1 VELFLVANL
10 AFLAVDI
17 ALAHEVNAFR
27 HRAEWVPI
35 AFSPAASAAL
45 LLAMGIGGPVPTLP
59 QRERGGPGE
68 PRRRL
73 ARWLGL
79 VVGWGAIVVGVAGL
93 IFHLES
99 AFFQEQTLKSLVY
112 SAPFAAPLTY
122 TGLGLLI
129 LLDRMVD
136 AETDEWARWVVF
148 LAAGGFGGN
157 FVTTLA
163 DHAQNGFFVPSE
175 WVGVAASALA
185 VGTLVALVVVPDNRP
200 LLLLSLAVMGVQ
212 VAVGLLGFYLHAR
225 GNLAR
230 PAASSWERFIDGAP
244 VFAPLLF
251 VDLAVLAVLGLWA
264 QSRALARARAAA
276 DREDV

>member
-1 VELFLVANL
+1 MELFLVGNL

-17 ALAHEVNAFR
+17 VLAHAVNAFR
-27 HRAEWVPI
+27 HRAEWIPI
-35 AFSPAASAAL
+35 AFSLVASAAL
-45 LLAMGIGGPVPTLP
+45 LLAMGIGGPAPTLP
-59 QRERGGPGE
+59 RRDRGGVGAS
-68 PRRRL
+68 RRRV

-79 VVGWGAIVVGVAGL
+79 LVGWGSVLVGVAGL
-93 IFHLES
+93 IWHLES

-136 AETDEWARWVVF
+136 AETAEWARWVVL

-175 WVGVAASALA
+175 WVGVVASALA
-185 VGTLVALVVVPDNRP
+185 VGTLVALVEVPDNRP
-200 LLLLSLAVMGVQ
+200 LWLLGLVMMGVQ
-212 VAVGLLGFYLHAR
+212 IAVGLLGFYFHAR

-230 PAASSWERFIDGAP
+230 PAESAWERFIDGAP

-264 QSRALARARAAA
+264 QSRALAAA
-276 DREDV
+276 DRE